1 MKSIKI
7 LLLYLTMSAPLLAQE
22 KPQLY
27 TIPSPFD
34 RYSHYNVTL
43 RAGAAIPMGQ
53 FSSDYIDKASLDN
66 YSIGLEWVLQSP
78 ISVGAE
84 VGYSF
89 FTQKLPRAIYEING
103 QDVSAVQT
111 RTISLIP
118 IQGTVNYNLGTPNV
132 PVRPYVQVSLGAAMA
147 DYSLYYGSL
156 ATQEQSVKFSYGGAV
171 GTKILFKKDGSL
183 GADLRI
189 KYNNTPL
196 KFDYIQNGVSQLNA
210 TVGIY
215 YRWW

>member
-1 MKSIKI
+1 MRIIQTLLI
-7 LLLYLTMSAPLLAQE
+7 LITMSTPLLAQE

-34 RYSHYNVTL
+34 RYSHYNVTF

-53 FSSDYIDKASLDN
+53 FASNYIDKTSLEN
-66 YSIGLEWVLQSP
+66 YSIGLEWILQSP
-78 ISVGAE
+78 VSVGAE
-84 VGYSF
+84 LGYSYF
-89 FTQKLPRAIYEING
+89 SQRLPRAIYEING

-118 IQGTVNYNLGTPNV
+118 LQGTVSYNIGTPNS
-132 PVRPYVQVSLGAAMA
+132 PIRPYAQVSLGGTMA

-156 ATQEQSVKFSYGGAV
+156 ATQEQSIKFSYGGAL

-189 KYNNTPL
+189 KYNNTPFR
-196 KFDYIQNGVSQLNA
+196 FDYIENSVGQLNA